1 MGAVTVD
8 KDAEVVVVPFE
19 NQLLKSDACAE
30 TDDVR
35 FRIVIN
41 NGVKTVAF
49 VPDDDVV
56 SFLAPQLVV
65 ALAADQDVVAF
76 VAVNDVVSVAA
87 INDVVMIG
95 AVARA
100 GFVGLRKRQSAFC
113 QVDVGA
119 VGKFQRIVDPL
130 ISVIIVDQPHA
141 LGAVAVDINVQI
153 VAVLPENEVVK
164 TYVFAEADDVAA
176 EFVVQFV
183 KPVAFVPDVNV
194 VAGGSAERFVA
205 VKNVVAFAADDDV
218 AGVPGDAGAVNG
230 AVLTVKADE
239 DVGVAAAVAVNDVVK
254 VCSVDLFGRVF
265 LGERQSAFGQVETAA
280 IGKFQFFYHVFVF
293 LAAEKISDFH
303 ALCVVSVN
311 GDQKISVFTG
321 KRQIVKGNAFAETDG
336 IAAGIFPYLVQSV
349 ASVPDVNVVAFAAVQ
364 SIIPP
369 AADNGVVSVS
379 CIHVI
384 VAAAGMDNVVK
395 PAGRDFFLFVRLPQ
409 FKPFVRKAHFAAV
422 GKFQR
427 FADL

>member
-1 MGAVTVD
+1 MGNKINQFDALGAVTVD

-30 TDDVR
+30 ADGVR
-35 FRIVIN
+35 FRIIID

-56 SFLAPQLVV
+56 SFLAVQLVV

-76 VAVNDVVSVAA
+76 VAVNDVVSAAA

-100 GFVGLRKRQSAFC
+100 GFVGLRKRQSAFG
-113 QVDVGA
+113 QVDAGA
-119 VGKFQRIVDPL
+119 VGKFQRIVNAF
-130 ISVIIVDQPHA
+130 IIVIIVNQPHA

-164 TYVFAEADDVAA
+164 TYVFAEADEVAA

-183 KPVAFVPDVNV
+183 KPVAFVPNENV

-218 AGVPGDAGAVNG
+218 AAVVGVD
-230 AVLTVKADE
+230 
-239 DVGVAAAVAVNDVVK
+239 GVAAAVAVNDVVK
-254 VCSVDLFGRVF
+254 VCSVDLFGRFF

-280 IGKFQFFYHVFVF
+280 VGKFQFLNHVLFF

-311 GDQKISVFTG
+311 GNQKISVFTG
-321 KRQIVKGNAFAETDG
+321 KCQIVKGNAFAETDG

-364 SIIPP
+364 SIISP

>member
-1 MGAVTVD
+1 MGNKVNQFKTLGAVTVD

-218 AGVPGDAGAVNG
+218 AAVVGVD
-230 AVLTVKADE
+230 
-239 DVGVAAAVAVNDVVK
+239 GVAAAVAVNDVVK

>member
-1 MGAVTVD
+1 MGNKVNQFKTLGAVTVD

-113 QVDVGA
+113 QVDIGA
-119 VGKFQRIVDPL
+119 VGKFQRIVNAF
-130 ISVIIVDQPHA
+130 IVVIIVNQPHA

-218 AGVPGDAGAVNG
+218 AAVVGVD
-230 AVLTVKADE
+230 
-239 DVGVAAAVAVNDVVK
+239 GVAAAVAVNDVVK

-349 ASVPDVNVVAFAAVQ
+349 ASLPDVNVVAFAAVQ